1 MNFFVEG
8 LQGSGKSTLVGRLIE
23 KYPDHKAFREG
34 DYSPVELAWCAYLTP
49 DQYAGILDKYSD
61 IRPMIEEKTTAEAGC
76 MTLATDPGRASGEA
90 DPGQT
95 STETDSGKASGE
107 ADPGQTSAEIDSGRA
122 SGETDSGKAS
132 SSGTQSSADER
143 FVVCY
148 TQIITDIPGFH
159 KDLEQYEIYNGRTAL
174 DDFKSIVLGR
184 YRRWNGDNSIFE
196 CSLFQNTVEDMI
208 LFRVMPDDEIID
220 FYREVRK
227 ALEGKDYHI
236 YYLEADDVEDNINV
250 IRKERS
256 DDDGNELWFPLMI
269 GYFNESPYAAHY
281 GVSGEDELIRHLK
294 HRQELELRIC
304 REVFADRYTVL
315 KSKKYEEI

>member
-8 LQGSGKSTLVGRLIE
+8 LQGSGKSTLVERLVE
-23 KYPDHKAFREG
+23 KYPDHKAYREG

-49 DQYAGILDKYSD
+49 DQYAGILDKYSE
-61 IRPMIEEKTTAEAGC
+61 IRPMIEDKTTAEAGC
-76 MTLATDPGRASGEA
+76 RTLATDPGK
-90 DPGQT
+90 T
-95 STETDSGKASGE
+95 
-107 ADPGQTSAEIDSGRA
+107 
-122 SGETDSGKAS
+122 SGETD
-132 SSGTQSSADER
+132 
-143 FVVCY
+143 
-148 TQIITDIPGFH
+148 P
-159 KDLEQYEIYNGRTAL
+159 GRTAL

-208 LFRVMPDDEIID
+208 LFRVMPDDKIID

-236 YYLEADDVEDNINV
+236 YYLEADEVEDNINV